1 MAAPP
6 PRQFADLVG
15 IHPTNQ
21 PPSPP
26 ISAAASRSLDARWD
40 EGTAWSLAWKM
51 AMRARLHQGE
61 AAGRLLDLFL
71 RRAIDIAPGPTGG
84 RWRGGLYPNL
94 FSAHPPFQLDGN
106 LGVVAALAE
115 CLLQSHAD
123 GLDLLPALP
132 PHLPDGD
139 VRGLRARGG
148 LTVDLSW
155 HDRSLTAACLTSVS
169 GAQTVR
175 VRHNDHQTTV
185 DVPATGTVRLTGPHL
200 FQESQTRPPHTRQH
214 PARWRASW

>member
-1 MAAPP
+1 PP
-6 PRQFADLVG
+6 VSIAHICSID
-15 IHPTNQ
+15 PTAE
-21 PPSPP
+21 PPSDR
-26 ISAAASRSLDARWD
+26 IAAAASRSLDARG
-40 EGTAWSLAWKM
+40 EEVTGWSLAWKM

-106 LGVVAALAE
+106 LGVVTALAE

-155 HDRSLTAACLTSVS
+155 HD
-169 GAQTVR
+169 G
-175 VRHNDHQTTV
+175 
-185 DVPATGTVRLTGPHL
+185 
-200 FQESQTRPPHTRQH
+200 
-214 PARWRASW
+214 